1 MMITEAVVRTLVEEK
16 IEGSGLFLVSVKV
29 LPSNR
34 IRVFV
39 DALAGLDVK
48 DCVDISRHI
57 EGNLDREKEDYEL
70 EVSSPGLS
78 EPFQHPLQYQKN
90 VGRTLKVISN
100 DGHELK
106 GKLVKFE
113 NETITIQPD
122 GKKKKES
129 AEPVI
134 IPLTEIKEA
143 KTVISFK

>member
-1 MMITEAVVRTLVEEK
+1 MMITEAVVRALVEEK

-100 DGHELK
+100 DGQELK

>member
-100 DGHELK
+100 DGQELK

-113 NETITIQPD
+113 NESITIQPD

>member
-1 MMITEAVVRTLVEEK
+1 MMITEAVVRALVEEK

-100 DGHELK
+100 DGQELK

-113 NETITIQPD
+113 NESITIQPD